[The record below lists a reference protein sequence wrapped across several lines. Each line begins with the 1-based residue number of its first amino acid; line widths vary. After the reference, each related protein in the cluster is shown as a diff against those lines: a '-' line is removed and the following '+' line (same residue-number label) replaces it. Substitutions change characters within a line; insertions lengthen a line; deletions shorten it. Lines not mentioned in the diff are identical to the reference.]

1 MHTEL
6 LNKIDL
12 EIDAAKEMIRS
23 FEEPLDV
30 SVYEAGPNDE

>member
-23 FEEPLDV
+23 FEEPCV
-30 SVYEAGPNDE
+30 SIKDYG